1 MIKDKIRNLTN
12 KKSFHLCMIII
23 IIAVILFVVGII
35 ILQYNVEGEKNMPFK
50 LSKIS
55 IISTQE
61 GLDSEVV
68 DTKWAFQVYQSN
80 DIYLY
85 ISKNENYDKTE
96 IIKSINID
104 NIKVETKE
112 QKNVNIYKP
121 DSQEEKVIFKNKEEN
136 KVQNLEYLGDLESNL
151 KQLKISNQGGVI
163 AFRVS
168 NDNLTKYTT
177 NDDEVNHSELLKKAG
192 ITEETLKEKISFDLK
207 INLES
212 GKEYK
217 TTVTIDLPV
226 EGVVE
231 NGTASKEITDLEDIV
246 FKREQN

>member
-1 MIKDKIRNLTN
+1 MIKDKIKNLTN

-177 NDDEVNHSELLKKAG
+177 NDDEVNHSVLLKKAG

>member
-1 MIKDKIRNLTN
+1 MIKDKIKNLTN

-192 ITEETLKEKISFDLK
+192 ITEETLKEKISFDKVLF
-207 INLES
+207 
-212 GKEYK
+212 
-217 TTVTIDLPV
+217 LPRP
-226 EGVVE
+226 
-231 NGTASKEITDLEDIV
+231 KC
-246 FKREQN
+246 

>member
-1 MIKDKIRNLTN
+1 MIKDKIKNLTN

-192 ITEETLKEKISFDLK
+192 MTEETLKEKISFDLK

-231 NGTASKEITDLEDIV
+231 NGTALKEITDLEDIV

>member
-1 MIKDKIRNLTN
+1 MIKDKIKNLTN

-217 TTVTIDLPV
+217 TNVTIDLPV

>member
-1 MIKDKIRNLTN
+1 M
-12 KKSFHLCMIII
+12 
-23 IIAVILFVVGII
+23 
-35 ILQYNVEGEKNMPFK
+35 
-50 LSKIS
+50 
-55 IISTQE
+55 
-61 GLDSEVV
+61 
-68 DTKWAFQVYQSN
+68 
-80 DIYLY
+80 
-85 ISKNENYDKTE
+85 
-96 IIKSINID
+96 
-104 NIKVETKE
+104 
-112 QKNVNIYKP
+112 NIYKP

>member
-1 MIKDKIRNLTN
+1 MIKDKIKNLTN

>member
-1 MIKDKIRNLTN
+1 
-12 KKSFHLCMIII
+12 
-23 IIAVILFVVGII
+23 
-35 ILQYNVEGEKNMPFK
+35 MPRK
-50 LSKIS
+50 
-55 IISTQE
+55 
-61 GLDSEVV
+61 
-68 DTKWAFQVYQSN
+68 
-80 DIYLY
+80 
-85 ISKNENYDKTE
+85 
-96 IIKSINID
+96 
-104 NIKVETKE
+104 TKE

-217 TTVTIDLPV
+217 TTLTIDLPV

>member
-1 MIKDKIRNLTN
+1 MIKDKIKNLTN

-96 IIKSINID
+96 IIRSINID

>member
-1 MIKDKIRNLTN
+1 MIKDKIKNLTN

-121 DSQEEKVIFKNKEEN
+121 DSQEERVIFKNKEEN

>member
-1 MIKDKIRNLTN
+1 MIRNKIKNLTN
-12 KKSFHLCMIII
+12 KKSSHLCMIII

-35 ILQYNVEGEKNMPFK
+35 ILQYNVEGEKNMPFT

-61 GLDSEVV
+61 GLDSEAV